1 MTEGHA
7 QQPEETEDGPPLP
20 RAGTEDNLFAANI
33 RETRTRLGMSQG
45 ELARRMSALGWPWY
59 QQTVRR
65 VEEGSRRAGVGEA
78 KAIARIFGT
87 TVDRLTM
94 PGRQAVA
101 AALLESGADKAGE
114 AWEQI
119 AEWTAALLR
128 AQRQLTV
135 VVAET
140 ERADCK
146 DAPPIV
152 RLLDDARRALA
163 LAADS
168 AVTDG
173 AARLQEAGD

>member
-1 MTEGHA
+1 MTEGHI
-7 QQPEETEDGPPLP
+7 QEPEETEEGPPLP
-20 RAGTEDNLFAANI
+20 RAGTEDDLFAANV

-45 ELARRMSALGWPWY
+45 ELARRMSDLGWPWY

-78 KAIARIFGT
+78 KAIARILGT

-94 PGRQAVA
+94 PGRQAAA
-101 AALLESGADKAGE
+101 AALLESGTGRADE
-114 AWEQI
+114 AWDQVG
-119 AEWTAALLR
+119 EWTAALLR
-128 AQRQLTV
+128 AQRQLALA
-135 VVAET
+135 VAET

-163 LAADS
+163 LTAGR
-168 AVTDG
+168 AVADG
-173 AARLQEAGD
+173 AARLQEAGE